1 MGTLVVIRHAE
12 SEWNLLGKWTGL
24 TDVNLTEK
32 GKADAITIGKLI
44 QDIATP
50 AVAYTSAL
58 KRTQQTLDGVLEGS
72 GMPMN
77 VPKIAAPELNERDY
91 GDLTGKNKWEVQ
103 AEIGDEA
110 FTGIRRGWDYPVP
123 GGETLKDVY
132 NRAVPYFEHIILPQL
147 QAGATV
153 LLVAHGNTIRALMK
167 HFDQVADD
175 QVASLEMPFG
185 QVALYTFAEG
195 KDLPTGKELR
205 HADIEQT
212 HA

>member
-1 MGTLVVIRHAE
+1 MGTLVIIRHAE

-32 GKADAITIGKLI
+32 GKADAVKIGEIIK
-44 QDIATP
+44 DIATP
-50 AVAYTSAL
+50 TGAYTSAL
-58 KRTQQTLDGVLEGS
+58 KRTQQTLEGVLEGS
-72 GMPMN
+72 GMPEN

-132 NRAVPYFEHIILPQL
+132 ARAVPYFERTILPQL
-147 QAGATV
+147 QAGATI

-167 HFDQVADD
+167 HFDQVSDD
-175 QVASLEMPFG
+175 QVATLEMPFG
-185 QVALYTFAEG
+185 QVALYTFEHD
-195 KDLPTGKELR
+195 KNLPTAKEIR
-205 HADIEQT
+205 QAEIEQT

>member
-1 MGTLVVIRHAE
+1 MGTLIIIRHAE

-24 TDVNLTEK
+24 TDVNLTDK
-32 GKADAITIGKLI
+32 GKADAVKIGEIL

-50 AVAYTSAL
+50 VAAYTSVL
-58 KRTQQTLDGVLEGS
+58 KRTQQTLEGVLEGS
-72 GMPMN
+72 GMPTN
-77 VPKIAAPELNERDY
+77 VPKIAAAELNERDY

-132 NRAVPYFEHIILPQL
+132 ARAVPYFEQTILPQL
-147 QAGATV
+147 QAGATI

-175 QVASLEMPFG
+175 QVATLEMPFG
-185 QVALYTFAEG
+185 QVALYTFEED
-195 KDLPTGKELR
+195 KDLPTAKEVR

>member
-1 MGTLVVIRHAE
+1 MGTLIIIRHAE

-24 TDVNLTEK
+24 TDVNLTDK
-32 GKADAITIGKLI
+32 GKADAVKIGEIL

-50 AVAYTSAL
+50 VAAYTSVL
-58 KRTQQTLDGVLEGS
+58 KRTQQTLEGVLEGS
-72 GMPMN
+72 GMPTN
-77 VPKIAAPELNERDY
+77 VPKIAAAELNERDY

-132 NRAVPYFEHIILPQL
+132 ARAVPYFEQTILPQL
-147 QAGATV
+147 QAGATI

-175 QVASLEMPFG
+175 QVATLEMPFG
-185 QVALYTFAEG
+185 QVALYTFEED
-195 KDLPTGKELR
+195 KDLPIAKEVR